1 MSSTNKMDTSAVF
14 EMFETINNKLDK
26 QINMS
31 VEPTQID
38 LSAVNVMAERFE
50 NVIDEVRKPVKIE
63 HHHTINNSSC

>member
-50 NVIDEVRKPVKIE
+50 N
-63 HHHTINNSSC
+63 